1 MLAQM
6 TQAGLRTVSEHNF
19 SVAVV
24 AFARDHGWLVHYERR
39 SGHVGADG
47 QWRGS
52 GPKGKPDLTLARDG
66 KVLLV
71 ELKKEKEK
79 PSPEQEAWL
88 LALGPHG
95 RLWRPRD
102 AATIMEDLRE

>member
-1 MLAQM
+1 
-6 TQAGLRTVSEHNF
+6 
-19 SVAVV
+19 
-24 AFARDHGWLVHYERR
+24 
-39 SGHVGADG
+39 
-47 QWRGS
+47 
-52 GPKGKPDLTLARDG
+52 LARDG